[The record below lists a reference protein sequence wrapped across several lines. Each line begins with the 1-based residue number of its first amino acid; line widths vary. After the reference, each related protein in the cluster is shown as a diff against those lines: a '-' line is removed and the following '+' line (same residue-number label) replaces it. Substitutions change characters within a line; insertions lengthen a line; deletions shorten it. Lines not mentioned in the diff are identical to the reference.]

1 DANGI
6 LNVSAKDLGTGKE
19 QKIEIK
25 AGSGLSEDEVE
36 RMVKD
41 AEAHAEEDRRQREIV
56 EARNNA
62 ENAAYQAERQLGEL
76 GDAVDQ
82 ESKESIE
89 AAIKDIRDSLGTE
102 PADPPAPAEV
112 EVEEET
118 EEDPLAKLAAER
130 DEYLQLA
137 QRAQADF
144 ENYRKRAA
152 KDMAAAGA
160 RAKIGLVRDLLPVI
174 DNLERALASADGDS
188 ALAQGVRLVLSDL
201 NGVLA
206 REGVSTLEPEGEQFD
221 PTFHEALSTRSEDG
235 AEAGVVLDVV
245 EKGYRL

>member
-1 DANGI
+1 
-6 LNVSAKDLGTGKE
+6 VTKPKRKDRAADGRPETAE
-19 QKIEIK
+19 Q
-25 AGSGLSEDEVE
+25 
-36 RMVKD
+36 
-41 AEAHAEEDRRQREIV
+41 AEER
-56 EARNNA
+56 ART
-62 ENAAYQAERQLGEL
+62 EEETAAAG
-76 GDAVDQ
+76 
-82 ESKESIE
+82 E
-89 AAIKDIRDSLGTE
+89 AAADAASNGTE

-112 EVEEET
+112 EVEEEK

-245 EKGYRL
+245 EKGFRLGDTVIRPARVVVSA

>member
-1 DANGI
+1 MDI
-6 LNVSAKDLGTGKE
+6 KSDVSVVAARLVIIARLG
-19 QKIEIK
+19 
-25 AGSGLSEDEVE
+25 
-36 RMVKD
+36 
-41 AEAHAEEDRRQREIV
+41 
-56 EARNNA
+56 
-62 ENAAYQAERQLGEL
+62 AERARAA
-76 GDAVDQ
+76 DAA
-82 ESKESIE
+82 SN
-89 AAIKDIRDSLGTE
+89 GTE

-112 EVEEET
+112 EEEK

-245 EKGYRL
+245 EKGFRLGDTVIRPARVVVSA

>member
-1 DANGI
+1 MTKPKR
-6 LNVSAKDLGTGKE
+6 KDRAADGRPETAE
-19 QKIEIK
+19 Q
-25 AGSGLSEDEVE
+25 
-36 RMVKD
+36 
-41 AEAHAEEDRRQREIV
+41 AEER
-56 EARNNA
+56 ART
-62 ENAAYQAERQLGEL
+62 EEETAAAG
-76 GDAVDQ
+76 
-82 ESKESIE
+82 E
-89 AAIKDIRDSLGTE
+89 AAADAASNGTE

-112 EVEEET
+112 EVEEEK

-245 EKGYRL
+245 EKGYRLGDTVIRPARVVVSA

>member
-1 DANGI
+1 MTKPKR
-6 LNVSAKDLGTGKE
+6 KDRAADGRPETAE
-19 QKIEIK
+19 Q
-25 AGSGLSEDEVE
+25 
-36 RMVKD
+36 
-41 AEAHAEEDRRQREIV
+41 AEER
-56 EARNNA
+56 ART
-62 ENAAYQAERQLGEL
+62 EEETAAAG
-76 GDAVDQ
+76 
-82 ESKESIE
+82 E
-89 AAIKDIRDSLGTE
+89 AAADAASNGTE

-206 REGVSTLEPEGEQFD
+206 REGVSTLEPDGEQFD

-245 EKGYRL
+245 EKGYRLGDTVIRPARVVVSA

>member
-1 DANGI
+1 
-6 LNVSAKDLGTGKE
+6 VTKPKRKDRAADGRPETAE
-19 QKIEIK
+19 Q
-25 AGSGLSEDEVE
+25 
-36 RMVKD
+36 
-41 AEAHAEEDRRQREIV
+41 AEER
-56 EARNNA
+56 ART
-62 ENAAYQAERQLGEL
+62 EEETAAAG
-76 GDAVDQ
+76 
-82 ESKESIE
+82 E
-89 AAIKDIRDSLGTE
+89 AAADAASNGTE

-112 EVEEET
+112 EVEEEK
-118 EEDPLAKLAAER
+118 EEDPLAMLAAER

-245 EKGYRL
+245 EKGYRLGDTVIRPARVVVSA